1 MGYSGGADSTA
12 LVHLLH
18 SIGVDIVAA
27 HLHHGMRDEAD
38 EEMRRCAEFCDSLG
52 VPIVTG
58 RADVPRMAKELGVGI
73 EEAGRE
79 ARYNF
84 FRQAAFQTECDW
96 VATGHTQDD
105 HIETVLF
112 HMARGTGLAGLAG
125 IPEVREGIIRPL
137 LPFTRAELRE
147 YCETNNFWFHDDPAN
162 SEIDLSRVRLR
173 ERVIPEFE
181 KVHPGFRAGIL
192 RLSESAQ
199 EDEAFLNGLAAQ
211 ILERAE
217 IQLNGSL
224 NFITRDCEMAFSR
237 AELAHAPDVL
247 RRRALRL
254 AVQYLGGKLSYDQAD
269 TWSSEILGRDN
280 SSFTS
285 DQPSVILEIKEDS
298 LTLRQAA
305 IDQPFR
311 FHLTIPGET
320 ESEVFGWKLVAQD
333 WDVEDYK
340 RIPASLDAV
349 IDREKTKGELFFRSV
364 QDGDKILPLG
374 GTGHKKI
381 ADIYQEMG
389 LTLAARRRLPII
401 CDMVGPIWI
410 PGGRMD
416 DRVKITPQTNRALR
430 LSFEPLHPVQK
441 S

>member
-18 SIGVDIVAA
+18 SLGVDFVAA
-27 HLHHGMRDEAD
+27 HLHHGMREEAD
-38 EEMRRCAEFCDSLG
+38 EEARLCAEFCDSLG

-58 RADVPRMAKELGVGI
+58 RADVPGMARELGVGI

-96 VATGHTQDD
+96 IATGHTEDD
-105 HIETVLF
+105 QIETILF

-125 IPEVREGIIRPL
+125 IPAVRDGIIRPL
-137 LPFTRAELRE
+137 LSFSRAELRA
-147 YCETNNFWFHDDPAN
+147 YCESHGLWFHDDPSN

-211 ILERAE
+211 IMERAE
-217 IQLNGSL
+217 ISLNGSL
-224 NFITRDCEMAFSR
+224 RFLTLDCEMAFSR
-237 AELAHAPDVL
+237 MELAHAPDVL

-254 AVQYLGGKLSYDQAD
+254 GVQYLGGQLSFDQAED
-269 TWSSEILGRDN
+269 WSNSILGESN
-280 SSFTS
+280 CSFTS
-285 DQPSVILEIKEDS
+285 DLPSVILEVREGEVH
-298 LTLRQAA
+298 LRQAA

-333 WDVEDYK
+333 WDVEDYRRK
-340 RIPASLDAV
+340 PASLDVV
-349 IDREKTKGELFFRSV
+349 IDRDKTKGELYFRSV

-374 GTGHKKI
+374 GKGHKKI

-416 DRVKITPQTNRALR
+416 DRVKITSQTNRALR
-430 LSFEPLHPVQK
+430 LSFEPLQLAQK

>member
-12 LVHLLH
+12 LVHMLH

-27 HLHHGMRDEAD
+27 HLHHGMREEAD
-38 EEMRRCAEFCDSLG
+38 IEMRQCAEFCDSLG

-58 RADVPRMAKELGVGI
+58 RAEVPRMAKELGVGL

-96 VATGHTQDD
+96 IATGHTQDD
-105 HIETVLF
+105 QIETVLF

-125 IPEVREGIIRPL
+125 IPEVRNGIIRPL
-137 LPFTRAELRE
+137 LPFTRAEIRE
-147 YCETNNFWFHDDPAN
+147 YCETNSFWFHDDPAN

-192 RLSESAQ
+192 RLSDSAQ

-224 NFITRDCEMAFSR
+224 NFITMDCEMAFSR
-237 AELAHAPDVL
+237 VELAHAPDVL

-254 AVQYLGGKLSYDQAD
+254 AVQYLGGKLSYEQAD
-269 TWSSEILGRDN
+269 TWSSAILGKEN

-285 DQPSVILEIKEDS
+285 DQPSVILEVKEDS

-340 RIPASLDAV
+340 RIPASLDIV
-349 IDREKTKGELFFRSV
+349 IDRDQTKGELFFRSV